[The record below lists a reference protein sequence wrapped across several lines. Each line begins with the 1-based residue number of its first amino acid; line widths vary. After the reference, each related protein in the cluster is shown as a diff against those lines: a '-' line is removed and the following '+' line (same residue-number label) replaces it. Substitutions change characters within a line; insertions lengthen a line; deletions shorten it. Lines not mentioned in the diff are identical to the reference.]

1 MEAKELIK
9 YFRSLGIEV
18 HTTTK
23 ARGNLGFFLK
33 NRIDISKNIPQH
45 RLVPTL
51 IHEFAHYIHYQIEP
65 DMNKTGGSF
74 VSLFGEDNPLFED
87 ELFKVTNFV
96 DENSLCVKLY
106 EHKDRI
112 KSIIKNYEAEI
123 KNVYPKFQR
132 SKKFKEFEKY
142 IKKSKA
148 RYLLKYDR
156 VKLLTGGFFRKKE
169 EVFSVANVEN
179 DFPDMPKAFA
189 FYLKL
194 RSAQKKQA
202 RISARINKL
211 KKYYKKPCELFAR
224 FAEGIYLDKEWVC
237 ALAPYTAE
245 KFFSLLENGY
255 YGELAEVF
263 KLCRT
268 YPHNE

>member
-1 MEAKELIK
+1 MEARELIK

-18 HTTTK
+18 HTSTK

-33 NRIDISKNIPQH
+33 NRIDISKNIPPH
-45 RLVPTL
+45 RVVPTL
-51 IHEFAHYIHYQIEP
+51 IHEFAHYVHYGIEP
-65 DMNKTGGSF
+65 EMHRTGGSF
-74 VSLFGEDNPLFED
+74 KALFGEENPLFEQ

-96 DENSLCVKLY
+96 DENSLCIKFY

-112 KSIIKNYEAEI
+112 KKLIKEYEAEI
-123 KNVYPKFQR
+123 KKDYPDFQR
-132 SKKFKEFEKY
+132 SKKFKVFEKY

-156 VKLLTGGFFRKKE
+156 VQIVGGFFKRKA
-169 EVFSVANVEN
+169 EVYSVANVEN
-179 DFPDMPKAFA
+179 DFPNMPKAFA
-189 FYLKL
+189 FYIKL

-202 RISARINKL
+202 KISARINRL
-211 KKYYKKPCELFAR
+211 KKYYTKPCELFAR
-224 FAEGIYLDKEWVC
+224 LVEGVYLDKEWVC
-237 ALAPYTAE
+237 ALAPYTSGR
-245 KFFSLLENGY
+245 FFNLLENGC

-268 YPHNE
+268 YPHNV